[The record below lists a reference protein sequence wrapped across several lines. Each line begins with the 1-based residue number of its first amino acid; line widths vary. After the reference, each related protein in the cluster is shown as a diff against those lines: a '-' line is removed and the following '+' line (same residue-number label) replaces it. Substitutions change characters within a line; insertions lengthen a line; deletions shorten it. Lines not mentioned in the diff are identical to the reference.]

1 MTDDDKDIGGAVK
14 AAIRQVA
21 EEQSIPVA
29 TIEDHHAI
37 VDDLGFK
44 SLDISTLVVLL
55 EQNLGVDPFSSF
67 KASLTDIRTVADV
80 VSIYERCLAGT
91 LEDEPHR

>member
-1 MTDDDKDIGGAVK
+1 MNNQAIDDAVK

-21 EEQSIPVA
+21 DEQSIPLERV
-29 TIEDHHAI
+29 EDHHAI

-67 KASLTDIRTVADV
+67 RASLTDIRTVADL
-80 VSIYERCLAGT
+80 VSIYERCLSAVA
-91 LEDEPHR
+91 DEPAS